1 MFYTN
6 KDFVNETKT
15 FRYQMLDR
23 LKSDCEYFLG
33 MGHRSLKYLYN
44 NDINAHINLMRDL
57 YYSFDA
63 TEKPTW
69 IDLKLINEYENR
81 MLD

>member
-1 MFYTN
+1 MYT
-6 KDFVNETKT
+6 DEDYLNETKT

-33 MGHRSLKYLYN
+33 MGHRNLKYLHDSN
-44 NDINAHINLMRDL
+44 IRSHINLMRKL
-57 YYSFDA
+57 YHSFDIM
-63 TEKPTW
+63 EKPEW
-69 IDLKLINEYENR
+69 ITLDQITEYENR